1 MVLQPEKTVD
11 EVQDITL
18 QIDSLLLRYLQAA
31 TEIDSQN
38 LSAQLL
44 SEYAE
49 PVIEGVLRYKLGVSR
64 NPASNNPGDQEAEDL
79 FSEII
84 LELLVRLRKF
94 KADPLQ
100 MGIKDFRS
108 LVAVIAYQACSKA
121 LRKKNP
127 QRSGLKNRLR
137 YVLTRWQGFAL
148 WQGKNEELLCGF
160 AEWQNQKEAKG
171 GARLR
176 QLSDNPQTFKQS
188 QLPQG
193 EGSSDNPVDVL
204 RAIFKWLGGPIHFN
218 DLVQITAELWGV
230 KDYAA
235 ERESDGVGGAH
246 LLNQLPD
253 KRASVATEVEKRI
266 YLESIWSEIRQL
278 PERQRIA
285 LLLNLTDTTGY
296 GVIAL
301 LPATGVASFR
311 EIADVLT
318 LSAERLAEI
327 WNDLPMDDVRIA
339 AHLGVTRQ
347 QVINLRKSARERLMR
362 RIGK

>member
-1 MVLQPEKTVD
+1 LQSEKTVD
-11 EVQDITL
+11 DGQDIHL

-38 LSAQLL
+38 LAAQLL

-79 FSEII
+79 FSEVI
-84 LELLVRLRKF
+84 LELLMRLRKF
-94 KADPLQ
+94 KAEPSR

-160 AEWQNQKEAKG
+160 AGWQNQTEAKAE
-171 GARLR
+171 ARLR
-176 QLSDNPQTFKQS
+176 QLSDNLQTFKQS
-188 QLPQG
+188 QLSQG
-193 EGSSDNPVDVL
+193 EGSSDNPADVL
-204 RAIFKWLGGPIHFN
+204 TAIFKWLGGPIHFN
-218 DLVQITAELWGV
+218 DLLQVTAELWGV
-230 KDYAA
+230 KDYAT
-235 ERESDGVGGAH
+235 ERVSDGAAASN

-253 KRASVATEVEKRI
+253 KRASVATEVEKRMV
-266 YLESIWSEIRQL
+266 LEGIWSEIRQL
-278 PERQRIA
+278 PQRQRNA

-301 LPATGVASFR
+301 LPVTGIASFR
-311 EIADVLT
+311 EIAQVLN
-318 LSAERLAEI
+318 LSAEQLAEI
-327 WNDLPMDDVRIA
+327 WNDLPMDDARIA

-362 RIGK
+362 RLAK